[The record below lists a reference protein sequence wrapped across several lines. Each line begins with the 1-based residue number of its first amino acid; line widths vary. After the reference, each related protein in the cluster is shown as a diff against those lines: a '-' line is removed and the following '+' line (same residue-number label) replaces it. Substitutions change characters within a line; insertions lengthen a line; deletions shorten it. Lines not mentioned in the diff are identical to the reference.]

1 MDKFK
6 KKLTL
11 TGKIKQQTKSID
23 FSDKKNKRSVL
34 VEKKIHR
41 GKSSGFSSRFNNKNL
56 INRGKKYEGD
66 INQKKQNINLVK
78 PQNNKSF
85 ELRKLAEQKAKKR
98 IKNIGLDQD
107 IGKKTQDKNKKPCL
121 RDQQDPRI
129 RPGPGPLCASV

>member
-34 VEKKIHR
+34 VEKKVHR
-41 GKSSGFSSRFNNKNL
+41 GKSSGFSSRFGNKNFA
-56 INRGKKYEGD
+56 NKNTKHEGSMT
-66 INQKKQNINLVK
+66 QKNQNINLTR

-98 IKNIGLDQD
+98 IKNIGLEEEK
-107 IGKKTQDKNKKPCL
+107 GKKK
-121 RDQQDPRI
+121 
-129 RPGPGPLCASV
+129 S